1 MYLRELKNQRIAKG
15 FDRLAPVYD
24 YLSRIVF
31 GKSLPYAQQYFLT
44 SIRADDRILILGGGS
59 GDFLRSVLK
68 HQPSVVIDYIDISEK
83 MIRLAREKTQ
93 NPSTVNFIVG
103 TEQNIPDSRYS
114 VVITN
119 FYLDLFSDNTLQYVV
134 QKIKA
139 HLQPG
144 GQWLVTDFVNEK
156 WWHQMMLGVMYRF
169 FRIITHIEATHLPQ
183 WTQCLIK
190 NGATQIDSK
199 RFYGGFI
206 EAKVYTLKA

>member
-15 FDRLAPVYD
+15 FDRLAPVYGC
-24 YLSRIVF
+24 LSRIVF
-31 GKSLPYAQQYFLT
+31 GKSLPYAQQHFLT

-59 GDFLRSVLK
+59 GDFLRSLLK

-93 NPSTVNFIVG
+93 NPPTVNFIVG

-134 QKIKA
+134 QKIKT

-144 GQWLVTDFVNEK
+144 GQWLATDFVEEK
-156 WWHQMMLGVMYRF
+156 GWHKTMVWCMYLFFRVITQIEASRLPDWQAALKKTGMHETRSKKIYHGFVKSSVYRF
-169 FRIITHIEATHLPQ
+169 VT
-183 WTQCLIK
+183 
-190 NGATQIDSK
+190 
-199 RFYGGFI
+199 
-206 EAKVYTLKA
+206 